1 MKARTRIQKE
11 VEKLYPKLPKLTDK
25 QKKWALEN
33 IFNAVGFLCKKKIW
47 CSECGTVFDSDSS
60 SLIVEVTGDCAVCPK
75 CGAELEL
82 MNSRKLSSSRKE
94 YFSIITTF
102 KGFQV
107 IRHFIACKY
116 SAKAREKHIFIDEA
130 VQIWIDVTGNDVVVA
145 RPLKGMFSK
154 YYDDW
159 NFCKPMEIRGGDCS
173 DMKYNI
179 FANYIYPYMS
189 VLPIIRRNGFKYSFH
204 GISPSDLFRTLLT
217 DNYSEMLFKTKQYDM
232 LGFYLKCYGGK
243 KYQFAIN
250 ICNRNKYIIKDA
262 SMWVDYVA
270 LLEYFHLDVHNAC
283 YVCPKN
289 LKKEHDR
296 LFARKRR
303 IELKIELE
311 RKISEAKKW
320 EDKYKKDKGK
330 FFGICF
336 GDDDIIITV
345 VSSVAEMAEE
355 GIAMHHCVYSMG
367 YYKKPYSL
375 ILSAKDKNGN
385 RIETIEVSLKT
396 FKIVQSRGVCNSN
409 TDKHDKIVNLVNQ
422 NMNLIRLRSGA

>member
-1 MKARTRIQKE
+1 
-11 VEKLYPKLPKLTDK
+11 
-25 QKKWALEN
+25 
-33 IFNAVGFLCKKKIW
+33 
-47 CSECGTVFDSDSS
+47 
-60 SLIVEVTGDCAVCPK
+60 
-75 CGAELEL
+75 
-82 MNSRKLSSSRKE
+82 
-94 YFSIITTF
+94 
-102 KGFQV
+102 
-107 IRHFIACKY
+107 
-116 SAKAREKHIFIDEA
+116 
-130 VQIWIDVTGNDVVVA
+130 
-145 RPLKGMFSK
+145 
-154 YYDDW
+154 
-159 NFCKPMEIRGGDCS
+159 
-173 DMKYNI
+173 
-179 FANYIYPYMS
+179 
-189 VLPIIRRNGFKYSFH
+189 
-204 GISPSDLFRTLLT
+204 
-217 DNYSEMLFKTKQYDM
+217 
-232 LGFYLKCYGGK
+232 
-243 KYQFAIN
+243 
-250 ICNRNKYIIKDA
+250 
-262 SMWVDYVA
+262 MWVDYVA